1 MAYKLVHQETTPE
14 WQTYEGEGEVGVAE
28 FQGETT
34 LAVLVA
40 ATKQEIAAQG
50 GTLLSLRVWRDG
62 NLWKTEAVVH
72 ASPFLWGVIIVA
84 IALIALIAVIVW
96 AARTVLTGVRD
107 IVWGPPPIIGTDPE
121 TGEPI
126 VIWEPEPI
134 ISPTV
139 IKIAVG
145 TLVIGVIGVGIY
157 LLVPRLKGLRG
168 KTA

>member
-1 MAYKLVHQETTPE
+1 MAYRRVHQETTPE

-28 FQGETT
+28 FEGQTT
-34 LAVLVA
+34 IAVLVA

-62 NLWKTEAVVH
+62 NLWKTESVVH
-72 ASPFLWGVIIVA
+72 ASPLLWGIIIVA
-84 IALIALIAVIVW
+84 IALIAVIAVIAW
-96 AARTVLTGVRD
+96 AVRLVSTGVRD
-107 IVWGPPPIIGTDPE
+107 IVWGPPPIIGTDEEGNPV
-121 TGEPI
+121 

-134 ISPTV
+134 ISSTV

-157 LLVPRLKGLRG
+157 LLVPRLKGLRK

>member
-1 MAYKLVHQETTPE
+1 MAYKRVHQETTPE
-14 WQTYEGEGEVGVAE
+14 WQTYEGGGEVGVAV

-34 LAVLVA
+34 TAVLVA

-62 NLWKTEAVVH
+62 NLWKTESVVH
-72 ASPFLWGVIIVA
+72 ASPLLWNVIIVA
-84 IALIALIAVIVW
+84 IALIAVIAVIAW
-96 AARTVLTGVRD
+96 AFRSVSTGVRD
-107 IVWGPPPIIGTDPE
+107 IVWGPPPIIDPE
-121 TGEPI
+121 TGE

-157 LLVPRLKGLRG
+157 LLVPRLKGLRE